1 MATIILPPVI
11 HQSEKMKHWFSEILG
26 TSRLLIVLPVALLA
40 ACGSPEQNAQKHYE
54 SGMALI
60 AKKDDLEARKE
71 MLQALKY
78 KTDKVEVWRA
88 LAGINERTKGTSLFN
103 DLRRIIELDPNDL
116 DARLKL
122 ARIMLSSGAADAA
135 LKVVDAAGEVDKPR
149 ADLLALRAI
158 ILLRTNDGVGAVR
171 EAQRAFAIDPVN
183 VDAVS
188 ILASKRLADGDAD
201 GALKLLDALKVDSQD
216 ETRIALLKMQI
227 YGRKGDLPKA
237 EVQLRSLIAANPKEA
252 TYQTQLIQL
261 LVAQRR
267 FDEAEKEFRAR
278 AKANSTDSKAGL
290 DLVRFLN
297 LAKGPD
303 IARSELEERIKT
315 GGDVFDYQIA
325 LAELHFGQNRM
336 DEAVRSLQSLANTA
350 PTPANKLAA
359 QLKLAE
365 MYVSKTNIA
374 AAEPLISDIIVKD
387 RRNAGALRLRAAIS
401 IDKGQIDSAI
411 ADLREALNDQPKS
424 PELLA
429 LLAVAYER
437 DGKNELADR
446 QYADAMKSS
455 GSSPD
460 IALRYVAFLQ
470 RRNDA
475 ARAEDILTEVAGRN
489 PNNMRVLSSLGQIR
503 LSRKNWAGALAIA
516 DTIGKTSDG
525 RVIADQ
531 IRASAFAGQNKI
543 DESVAALESAHQT
556 EPDAIQPVVALVSAY
571 IRQGKPDKAT
581 ALLREVNKKFPS
593 NAQILVLMG
602 QAALS
607 QQKTQDAVQ
616 AFKGAVA
623 QQPKD
628 PLGYG
633 ALSDFY
639 MREKDYDAA
648 GSVIQAALKEL
659 PDNVNFKLSDAG
671 LQILK
676 GNHDAAISQYEIIL
690 KDNPNA
696 LVAVNNLVSLL
707 LDYRSDKASL
717 DRALSLAEALK
728 GSNVPQFQDTFGW
741 AQYRKGDSASA
752 IATLE
757 GAAAKLPD
765 LAAVHYHLGMSYGA
779 AGQADRAAEQLKKAL
794 ALEPDGTALKESIRS
809 AIK

>member
-1 MATIILPPVI
+1 MAP
-11 HQSEKMKHWFSEILG
+11 WFSRFLQ
-26 TSRLLIVLPVALLA
+26 TCRYALVVPVALLG

-54 SGMALI
+54 SGIALI
-60 AKKDDLEARKE
+60 EKKDDQAARKE
-71 MLQALKY
+71 LLDALKY

-88 LAGINERTKGTSLFN
+88 LAGINERTKSSSLFN
-103 DLRRIIELDPNDL
+103 DLRRIVELDPNDL

-122 ARIMLSSGAADAA
+122 ARIMLNGGAADAA
-135 LKVVDAAGEVDKPR
+135 LKVIDAVNEGDKPR
-149 ADLLALRAI
+149 ADLHALRAV
-158 ILLRTNDGVGAVR
+158 ILLRTNDSVGAVR
-171 EAQRAFAIDPVN
+171 EAQRAYAIEPTN

-188 ILASKRLADGDAD
+188 ILASKRLSDGDAD
-201 GALKLLDALKVDSQD
+201 GALKLLETITVEPKD
-216 ETRIALLKMQI
+216 ETRISLLKMQI

-237 EVQLRSLIAANPKEA
+237 EAQLRKLIAANPKEA

-261 LVAQRR
+261 LVSQRR

-278 AKANSTDSKAGL
+278 ANANPTDIKAGL

-297 LAKGPD
+297 IAKGPD
-303 IARSELEERIKT
+303 VARSELEARIKA
-315 GGDVFDYQIA
+315 GGDVFDYQMA
-325 LAELHFGQNRM
+325 LAELNFAQNKV
-336 DEAVRSLQSLANTA
+336 DDATQSLQSLANAA
-350 PTPANKLAA
+350 PTPANKIKA

-365 MYVSKTNIA
+365 MYVSKANIT
-374 AAEPLISDIIVKD
+374 AAEPLISDIIGKD
-387 RRNAGALRLRAAIS
+387 RRNAGALKLRAAIS

-411 ADLREALNDQPKS
+411 ADLREALNDQSKS

-455 GSSPD
+455 GSSPE

-470 RRNDA
+470 RRGDIS
-475 ARAEDILTEVAGRN
+475 RAEDVLTEVAGRN
-489 PNNMRVLSSLGQIR
+489 ANNVQVLSSLAQIR
-503 LSRKNWAGALAIA
+503 LSRKNWTGALAMA
-516 DTIGKTSDG
+516 DAVGRLNDG

-531 IRASAFAGQNKI
+531 IRASAFAGQNKV
-543 DESVAALESAHQT
+543 DESIAALENAHRT
-556 EPDAIQPVVALVSAY
+556 APDAVQPVVSLVSAY
-571 IRQGKPDKAT
+571 LRQGKPDKAM
-581 ALLREVNKKFPS
+581 ALLQEVNKKFPS
-593 NAQILVLMG
+593 NSQILVLMG

-607 QQKTQDAVQ
+607 QKKTDEALQH
-616 AFKGAVA
+616 FKAAVA

-633 ALSDFY
+633 ALSDLY
-639 MREKDYDAA
+639 IRDKNYDAA
-648 GSVIQAALKEL
+648 GSVIQSALKEL
-659 PDNVNFKLSDAG
+659 PDNVNLKLSYAG

-676 GNHDAAISQYEIIL
+676 GNHDAAISQYEAIL

-696 LVAVNNLVSLL
+696 QVAINNLVSLL

-717 DRALSLAEALK
+717 DRALALADTLK

-741 AQYRKGDSASA
+741 AQYRRGDYSGA
-752 IATLE
+752 ISTLE

-765 LAAVHYHLGMSYGA
+765 LAAVHYHLGMSYEA
-779 AGQADRAAEQLKKAL
+779 AGQPDKAAERLKKAL
-794 ALEPDGTALKESIRS
+794 SLEPDGTALKESIRS